1 MILKSTELNTLK
13 LNLYNFYLFYGV
25 NEGLKEETIKN
36 LFEINY
42 LDKIYRYE
50 EKEIL
55 DNIKSFFENVLTKSF
70 FDNKKLVIINRAT
83 DKIRTII
90 EDLMEKNPEDLQI
103 ILNSKNLDN
112 LDYDVDLNDGV
123 ITFKNI
129 NTTLGFVRYNETAE
143 VEYIFV
149 NPMFRRQGLAK
160 KLLSIV
166 EEKTKIKPT
175 PQDPISPLGEKLF
188 KINKQEIN

>member
-1 MILKSTELNTLK
+1 MSASISTS
-13 LNLYNFYLFYGV
+13 YD
-25 NEGLKEETIKN
+25 I
-36 LFEINY
+36 
-42 LDKIYRYE
+42 
-50 EKEIL
+50 
-55 DNIKSFFENVLTKSF
+55 
-70 FDNKKLVIINRAT
+70 
-83 DKIRTII
+83 
-90 EDLMEKNPEDLQI
+90 DL
-103 ILNSKNLDN
+103 S
-112 LDYDVDLNDGV
+112 DGV

-129 NTTLGFVRYNETAE
+129 NTTLGFVRYSAEAE

-166 EEKTKIKPT
+166 EEETKIKPS